1 MRNAARRTARAAL
14 QKRPVPSAFSLLP
27 SRSRLLDMSIESPHG
42 LPDIETLIA
51 CPSCDALH
59 VERDVPIG
67 ETARCVRCDTVLEA
81 PRATAMTRIIM
92 LALAALILMVA
103 AIFFPFLELEAAGR
117 VQRASLL
124 DTVTAFSS
132 GLTAPLTFAMAALI
146 VVLPSVRFIALIY
159 VLGPMAF
166 GHRPA
171 PHAERVFRIADHL
184 RPWAMAEVFIVGV
197 AVALVKVAGL
207 AHIFIGPAFWAFVA
221 LVIVTVLKDNFM
233 SRLTLWKTLERRRA
247 S

>member
-1 MRNAARRTARAAL
+1 
-14 QKRPVPSAFSLLP
+14 
-27 SRSRLLDMSIESPHG
+27 MSVESPVDT
-42 LPDIETLIA
+42 LDPSKLIA
-51 CPSCDALH
+51 CPACDALYTD
-59 VERDVPIG
+59 RDVATG
-67 ETARCVRCDTVLEA
+67 ETARCARCHAVLEA
-81 PRATAMTRIIM
+81 PRRTAMTRIIM

-117 VQRASLL
+117 IHRASLL
-124 DTVTAFSS
+124 DTVQAFSS
-132 GLTAPLTFAMAALI
+132 GLTAPLTFAMAGLI
-146 VVLPSVRFIALIY
+146 VILPMIRFCALIY

-166 GHRPA
+166 GHKPA
-171 PHAERVFRIADHL
+171 RHAEFFFRLADHL

>member
-1 MRNAARRTARAAL
+1 MRCHA
-14 QKRPVPSAFSLLP
+14 
-27 SRSRLLDMSIESPHG
+27 
-42 LPDIETLIA
+42 
-51 CPSCDALH
+51 
-59 VERDVPIG
+59 
-67 ETARCVRCDTVLEA
+67 VLEA
-81 PRATAMTRIIM
+81 PRRTAMTRIIM

-117 VQRASLL
+117 IQRASLL
-124 DTVTAFSS
+124 DTVQAFSS

-146 VVLPSVRFIALIY
+146 VILPVIRFLALIY

-166 GHRPA
+166 GHKPA
-171 PHAERVFRIADHL
+171 RHAEFFFRLADHL